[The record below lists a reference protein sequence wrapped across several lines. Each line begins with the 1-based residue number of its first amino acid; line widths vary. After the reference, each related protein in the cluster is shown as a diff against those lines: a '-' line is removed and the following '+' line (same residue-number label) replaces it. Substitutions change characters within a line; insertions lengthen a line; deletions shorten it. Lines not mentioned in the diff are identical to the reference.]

1 MYDAGFPPLNAD
13 AHWAVPAMPDLVK
26 AGSSGYVETDI
37 YPVDARSLTYAIG
50 YIGIKRLGTAQIY
63 LISGKDKDGAALSG
77 TETYHLHV
85 PANVPTKQY
94 WSATVYDRKTHALIK
109 NMSRA
114 SRASNS
120 TEVQKNADGSVD
132 VYFSAKAPDGK
143 ESNWIPTDPNGQFE
157 VLFRLYGPEKPLF
170 EKTWKL
176 GDIEK
181 VK

>member
-1 MYDAGFPPLNAD
+1 MYDAGFPPLNND
-13 AHWAVPAMPDLVK
+13 ARWAVPAMPELIK

-37 YPVDARSLTYAIG
+37 YPVDARCLTYAIG

-63 LISGKDKDGAALSG
+63 LISGKDKDGDALSG
-77 TETYHLHV
+77 AETYRLHV

-109 NMSRA
+109 NVSRS
-114 SRASNS
+114 SRASNA
-120 TEVQKNADGSVD
+120 TEVQKNADSSVD
-132 VYFSAKAPDGK
+132 IYFSAKAPQGK
-143 ESNWIPTDPNGQFE
+143 ESNWVPTDPNGKFE
-157 VLFRLYGPEKPLF
+157 VLFRMYGPEKPLF

-181 VK
+181 V